1 MADRLSPKKS
11 EKRGFAG
18 FNLKKKKIFSKK
30 KKLKKRKKK
39 RKTRKYLRVFSQKA
53 VSR

>member
-18 FNLKKKKIFSKK
+18 FNLKKKK
-30 KKLKKRKKK
+30 
-39 RKTRKYLRVFSQKA
+39 TKYLRVFSQKA